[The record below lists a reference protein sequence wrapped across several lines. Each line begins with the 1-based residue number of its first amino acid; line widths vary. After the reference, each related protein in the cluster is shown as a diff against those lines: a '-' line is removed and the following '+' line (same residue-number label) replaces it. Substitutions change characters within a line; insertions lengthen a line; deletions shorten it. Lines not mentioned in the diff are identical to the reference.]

1 MDIHDFSTKA
11 AELGAKLREER
22 ELSEISI
29 ARAAAQLGVSPEMI
43 DSMEKGENAPSLPE
57 LELLANL
64 YRVRLQKLLGLVEDE
79 EPVVRLPQEK
89 RPAFIVI
96 RTRIIAATLKQ
107 ARLDAAIPL
116 DDMALKLDVPV
127 STLEEY
133 ESGTLPIPQPELEK
147 ICNALEINPESL
159 LSPLTPKR
167 RNETI
172 ETATAVLPSGLSEFV
187 SNPANLP
194 YLQLAK
200 KLSGMEADRL
210 REIAES
216 LLEITY

>member
-1 MDIHDFSTKA
+1 MDINEFSTKA
-11 AELGAKLREER
+11 AELGAKLRVER
-22 ELSEISI
+22 ELSEISD

-43 DSMEKGENAPSLPE
+43 ESMENGENAPSLPE

-64 YRVRLQKLLGLVEDE
+64 YRVRLHKLLGLMEDE
-79 EPVVRLPQEK
+79 EPVFRLPQEK

-107 ARLDAAIPL
+107 ARLDSAIPL

-133 ESGTLPIPQPELEK
+133 ESGTLPIPQPMLEK
-147 ICNALEINPESL
+147 ICESLEINPDSL
-159 LSPLTPKR
+159 LSPLTPKQ
-167 RNETI
+167 RNVAI
-172 ETATAVLPSGLSEFV
+172 ETETSILPSELNEFV

-194 YLQLAK
+194 YIHLAK

>member
-11 AELGAKLREER
+11 VELGARLREER

-43 DSMEKGENAPSLPE
+43 TSMENGENAPSLPE

-64 YRVRLQKLLGLVEDE
+64 FRVPLQKLLGLVDE
-79 EPVVRLPQEK
+79 KEPAVRLSQEK
-89 RPAFIVI
+89 RPAFII
-96 RTRIIAATLKQ
+96 LRTRIIAATLKQ
-107 ARLDAAIPL
+107 ARNNAALPIEE
-116 DDMALKLDVPV
+116 MAEEINFPV
-127 STLEEY
+127 STIEEF
-133 ESGTLPIPQPELEK
+133 ESGTLPIPQPVLEK
-147 ICNALEINPESL
+147 ACAKLGISIDAL
-159 LSPLTPKR
+159 LSPLTPKQR
-167 RNETI
+167 TEVV
-172 ETATAVLPSGLSEFV
+172 ETAPAILPTELNEFV

-200 KLSGMEADRL
+200 KLSGIDAARL

>member
-11 AELGAKLREER
+11 VELGANLREER

-29 ARAAAQLGVSPEMI
+29 ARAAVQLGVSPEMI
-43 DSMEKGENAPSLPE
+43 SSMENGENAPSLPE

-64 YRVRLQKLLGLVEDE
+64 YRVPLQKLLGLVEDE
-79 EPVVRLPQEK
+79 KPAVRLPQEK
-89 RPAFIVI
+89 RPAFILI

-107 ARLDAAIPL
+107 ARLDADIPPE
-116 DDMALKLDVPV
+116 DMALKLDVPV
-127 STLEEY
+127 STLAEY
-133 ESGTLPIPQPELEK
+133 ESGTLPIPQPILVK
-147 ICNALEINPESL
+147 VCAALEISPDTL
-159 LSPLTPKR
+159 LSPLTPKQK
-167 RNETI
+167 TDAT
-172 ETATAVLPSGLSEFV
+172 ETAPAILPSGLSEFV

-200 KLSGMEADRL
+200 KLSGMEAAKL

>member
-11 AELGAKLREER
+11 VELGARLRQER

-43 DSMEKGENAPSLPE
+43 TSMENGENAPSLPE

-64 YRVRLQKLLGLVEDE
+64 FLVPLQKLLGLVDE
-79 EPVVRLPQEK
+79 KEPAVRLSQEK
-89 RPAFIVI
+89 RPAFII
-96 RTRIIAATLKQ
+96 LRTRIIAATLKQ
-107 ARLDAAIPL
+107 ARNNAALPIEE
-116 DDMALKLDVPV
+116 MAEEINFPV
-127 STLEEY
+127 STIEEF
-133 ESGTLPIPQPELEK
+133 ESGTLPIPQPVLEK
-147 ICNALEINPESL
+147 ACAKLGISIDAL

-167 RNETI
+167 RTEVT
-172 ETATAVLPSGLSEFV
+172 ETAPAILPTELNEFV

-200 KLSGMEADRL
+200 KLSGIDAARL

>member
-11 AELGAKLREER
+11 VELGVKLREER

-29 ARAAAQLGVSPEMI
+29 ARAAAQLGVSPKMI
-43 DSMEKGENAPSLPE
+43 TSMENGENAPSLPE

-64 YRVRLQKLLGLVEDE
+64 YRVPLPNLLGLVDVKV
-79 EPVVRLPQEK
+79 PAVRLPQEK
-89 RPAFIVI
+89 RPAFIVL

-107 ARLDAAIPL
+107 ARINANLLIEDMVKNLDI
-116 DDMALKLDVPV
+116 PV

-133 ESGTLPIPQPELEK
+133 ESGTLPIPQPVLEK
-147 ICNALEINPESL
+147 ACAVLGISMDTL
-159 LSPLTPKR
+159 LSPLTPKPKIEAVETSSASLPAEM
-167 RNETI
+167 NEFI
-172 ETATAVLPSGLSEFV
+172 

-200 KLSGMEADRL
+200 KLSGMEAARL